1 MSDQSEYEGGQSV
14 NTCRINGGSHPEV
27 FLNRLFGRVEGQWIV
42 GEKKEMVGRQK
53 IENVSVSHQGAL
65 TA

>member
-1 MSDQSEYEGGQSV
+1 MP
-14 NTCRINGGSHPEV
+14 RKFMI
-27 FLNRLFGRVEGQWIV
+27 L

>member
-1 MSDQSEYEGGQSV
+1 MP
-14 NTCRINGGSHPEV
+14 RKFMI
-27 FLNRLFGRVEGQWIV
+27 L
-42 GEKKEMVGRQK
+42 GEKKEVVGRQK